1 MTRDRFERLVE
12 EAIRDIPKRFR
23 DAIKNVAVIV
33 EDEPP
38 DHVLHDMDMGPEDE
52 LFGLYEGT
60 PLPERGA
67 SYGNTLPDRI
77 SIYQVPIEEACDTDD
92 DIRICVA
99 ETVIHELGHY
109 FGMSEEEIEEIEEN
123 YWRKPDS

>member
-12 EAIRDIPKRFR
+12 EALRDIPRRFR
-23 DAIKNVAVIV
+23 DAMKNVAVIV

-38 DHVLHDMDMGPEDE
+38 DHVLHDMDIGPEDE

-77 SIYQVPIEEACDTDD
+77 SIYQVPIEQACDTDD

-123 YWRKPDS
+123 YWRKPGS